1 MIVGVDPSP
10 LGETDAGD
18 GREERAAHRAAFCL
32 ERMPGARYC
41 TRDRGHEGEHAS
53 HAPARELPVN
63 TFGPEQ
69 AAKRGWGR

>member
-18 GREERAAHRAAFCL
+18 GREERAAAREQLCL
-32 ERMPGARYC
+32 ARMPGARYC
-41 TRDRGHEGEHAS
+41 TRARDHEGRHAS

-69 AAKRGWGR
+69 AVKRGWGR